1 MNFQRFNKTTP
12 FTSYKEQRKPIFVM
26 NEQSFP
32 ILFKCEKSVENVNIQ
47 HYKDKLIPLMADN
60 ITISENKVI
69 DELPEGW
76 ISIKKKD
83 KKVIRKE
90 PKKVEEAKVPEE
102 KEESKDFEFN
112 VDYLINFMKKR
123 RENYIKLYG
132 VDNYNKIFGPLSLCF
147 GDYEEEDEEEEDFE
161 MNSWNNDR
169 SNFKKEENDISSIE

>member
-32 ILFKCEKSVENVNIQ
+32 NLSKCEKSVENVNIQ
-47 HYKDKLIPLMADN
+47 HYKDKLIPVMADDN
-60 ITISENKVI
+60 NDCENKVI

-90 PKKVEEAKVPEE
+90 AKVEEEPRVEE
-102 KEESKDFEFN
+102 EESKDFKFD
-112 VDYLINFMKKR
+112 VDYLMNFMKKR
-123 RENYIKLYG
+123 RERYIKLYG
-132 VDNYNKIFGPLSLCF
+132 EDNYKKIFGPLSLCF
-147 GDYEEEDEEEEDFE
+147 GDYEEEEDFE
-161 MNSWNNDR
+161 MNSWNNDNIM
-169 SNFKKEENDISSIE
+169 SSKEEENEDISSIE

>member
-32 ILFKCEKSVENVNIQ
+32 NLSKCEKSVENVNIQ
-47 HYKDKLIPLMADN
+47 HYKDKLIPLKVDDN
-60 ITISENKVI
+60 INNNENKVI

-90 PKKVEEAKVPEE
+90 PKVQEVEPKIEE
-102 KEESKDFEFN
+102 QEESKDFEFD
-112 VDYLINFMKKR
+112 VDYLMNFMKKR

-132 VDNYNKIFGPLSLCF
+132 EDNYKKIFGPLSLCF
-147 GDYEEEDEEEEDFE
+147 GDYEQEQEEDFE
-161 MNSWNNDR
+161 IN
-169 SNFKKEENDISSIE
+169 K

>member
-32 ILFKCEKSVENVNIQ
+32 NLSKCKKSVENVNIQ
-47 HYKDKLIPLMADN
+47 HYKDKLIPVMADN
-60 ITISENKVI
+60 INNSDNKVI

-90 PKKVEEAKVPEE
+90 PKKVEEEQ
-102 KEESKDFEFN
+102 EESKDFEFD
-112 VDYLINFMKKR
+112 VDYLMNFMKKR
-123 RENYIKLYG
+123 RERYIKLYG
-132 VDNYNKIFGPLSLCF
+132 EDNYKKIFGPLSLCF
-147 GDYEEEDEEEEDFE
+147 GDYEQEEDFE
-161 MNSWNNDR
+161 ININSWNNHNIT
-169 SNFKKEENDISSIE
+169 SSKKEENEDISSIE